1 MKVGITGGIATGKST
16 VLAMLAEMGY
26 SVASADEVAREVFAE
41 VDVQARLASLLG
53 REAPVHSEDLREAL
67 FRTPEL
73 RRQVNR
79 IFHPAVMARLAE
91 VNADF
96 TEVPLLFEVCAQE
109 MFCAVWVVTCAPE
122 VQRARI
128 LARYGEEAPVE
139 AILAS
144 QLPLSVK
151 EAFSHQII
159 RTDGPP
165 EHVRSLLSFA
175 LPPSGRF

>member
-26 SVASADEVAREVFAE
+26 SIASADEVARMIFAE
-41 VDVQARLASLLG
+41 DDVQARLAALLE
-53 REAPVHSEDLREAL
+53 REAPISSEALREAV
-67 FRTPEL
+67 FRAPEL

-91 VNADF
+91 LDADF

-109 MFCAVWVVTCAPE
+109 MFSAVWVVTCAPE
-122 VQRARI
+122 VQRTRI
-128 LARYGEEAPVE
+128 LARYGADAPVE